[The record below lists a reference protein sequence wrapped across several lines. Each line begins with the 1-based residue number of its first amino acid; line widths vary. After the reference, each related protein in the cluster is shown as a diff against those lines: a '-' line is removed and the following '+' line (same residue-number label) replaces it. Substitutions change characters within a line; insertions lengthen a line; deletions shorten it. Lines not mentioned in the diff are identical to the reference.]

1 MNPYRRFVLLLAA
14 ANALLMVL
22 FPPYLDQPLGMGS
35 LPGFAGFFPIF
46 DPGERRRLFGDLLWL
61 QLAWVAANALAGWLA
76 TGGRENRAP
85 RHSGAGV
92 ILFGLFNL
100 ALILVFPPFETYSLL
115 AQRLP
120 PSFDG
125 FYFAFGDRTHRALYA
140 PMLHMQLIVLL
151 ANVLAA
157 WLGLHVVSRLYRPVS
172 EEVLLRMA
180 RQLRP
185 HELANVL
192 QELRRQGV
200 GPAGISI
207 RLGRGPDRRNGS
219 DPGYHGPER
228 RSGTD
233 RRSGWR

>member
-1 MNPYRRFVLLLAA
+1 
-14 ANALLMVL
+14 
-22 FPPYLDQPLGMGS
+22 
-35 LPGFAGFFPIF
+35 
-46 DPGERRRLFGDLLWL
+46 
-61 QLAWVAANALAGWLA
+61 
-76 TGGRENRAP
+76 
-85 RHSGAGV
+85 
-92 ILFGLFNL
+92 
-100 ALILVFPPFETYSLL
+100 
-115 AQRLP
+115 
-120 PSFDG
+120 
-125 FYFAFGDRTHRALYA
+125 
-140 PMLHMQLIVLL
+140 
-151 ANVLAA
+151 
-157 WLGLHVVSRLYRPVS
+157 VVSRLYRPVS

-207 RLGRGPDRRNGS
+207 RLGRGADRRKGS